1 MARPGSDSADLG
13 ANYVPL
19 AASFLFDTAC
29 SEEICGQPSAFA
41 QAKSELISR
50 KIA

>member
-1 MARPGSDSADLG
+1 MARPGSDSADTG

-19 AASFLFDTAC
+19 AVGFLFDTAR
-29 SEEICGQPSAFA
+29 SEEICGQPSAICA
-41 QAKSELISR
+41 GEKRTVSQ